1 MINLA
6 TYTVQTVHGLKDTF
20 QVSANGTVDTGQL
33 FVTGPTSS
41 STKNAPAA
49 NEQTREPK
57 RGETTP
63 KQAR

>member
-33 FVTGPTSS
+33 FLTGPTST
-41 STKNAPAA
+41 STKNGSAA
-49 NEQTREPK
+49 TEKNCEQK
-57 RGETTP
+57 RDEKTP

>member
-20 QVSANGTVDTGQL
+20 QVSANGTVDTGHL
-33 FVTGPTSS
+33 FLTGPPSTA
-41 STKNAPAA
+41 TKNGSAA
-49 NEQTREPK
+49 TEKNREQK
-57 RGETTP
+57 RDEKTP